1 MQQRLVGLVVTMQKH
16 FRALGTDIIQGLT
29 AMIRQENISFDD
41 TN

>member
-16 FRALGTDIIQGLT
+16 FRALDTGIIQGLT
-29 AMIRQENISFDD
+29 GMIRQENISFDD